1 MAETAEPAAPALA
14 VGARVRCLYPTD
26 GGRYPATVTGAGQGV
41 YTVRWDDGDTEHLE
55 RPAAEVW
62 PLTESDD
69 EGTELE
75 EPEAPAAAAPA
86 PAAPSAARAADQAG
100 PRRGVGKGGRRMWPL
115 PGMAIR
121 LGSAVR
127 KGRSGGGGGRRRRRQ
142 RVLVV
147 EEDE

>member
-75 EPEAPAAAAPA
+75 EPGAPAAAAPA
-86 PAAPSAARAADQAG
+86 PAAPSAARADEAG
-100 PRRGVGKGGRRMWPL
+100 PGRGGGKGGGRMWPL
-115 PGMAIR
+115 PGKAIR

>member
-121 LGSAVR
+121 LGSAVG